1 MSAILSKTLA
11 VLKKD
16 LKSEYKTRHSMAAVL
31 LFIVAT
37 ITIIVFGTAGEILS
51 GGMTSGFIW
60 IIYFFIAMT
69 SLARSFVGEEER
81 GTSLLLKLSVSPGPV
96 YFGKLIY
103 NIILSLLLNTVAVI
117 LFFILSQA
125 APIENIPTFII
136 THVLGSIGIAS
147 GTTVIS
153 AIISKAGSRGAL
165 FPVLSLPI
173 ILPIVMIGIAATK
186 TAFTEKNMPTDDF
199 LLMAAYS
206 GILIPVSYILFD
218 QVWND

>member
-1 MSAILSKTLA
+1 MSAMFKQTFA
-11 VLKKD
+11 VLIKD
-16 LKSEYKTRHSMAAVL
+16 LKSEYKTRHSIAAVM
-31 LFIVAT
+31 LFILAT

-51 GGMTSGFIW
+51 ESMTSGLIW

-81 GTSLLLKLSVSPGPV
+81 GTSFLLKLTVPPGPI

-103 NIILSLLLNTVAVI
+103 NIILSLLLNSAAI
-117 LFFILSQA
+117 LLFFILAEASQ
-125 APIENIPTFII
+125 IENITSFLI

-173 ILPIVMIGIAATK
+173 ILPIILIGIDATK
-186 TAFTEKNMPTDDF
+186 AAFAGRSEPTDDY
-199 LLMAAYS
+199 LLMIAYS
-206 GILIPVSYILFD
+206 GIIIPVSYILFD
-218 QVWND
+218 QVWKD